1 MLILGYS
8 AKKLFVLRLR
18 LFLHVVHLLKEKVIE
33 SWVIKSKST
42 RDSFF
47 FTGHAEEKMA
57 RTVKDGKTPIR

>member
-33 SWVIKSKST
+33 RVIKSKST
-42 RDSFF
+42 RDRFF
-47 FTGHAEEKMA
+47 Y
-57 RTVKDGKTPIR
+57 RPR

>member
-33 SWVIKSKST
+33 RVIKSKST
-42 RDSFF
+42 RDRFFF